1 MTYRSMTILTT
12 AALAAVFQLAFA
24 GSQAPA
30 KARVVGGPPNPVQY
44 IYEVELTAING
55 ERIIP
60 RDMLTLEPGNYTLTA
75 RVPARVTEPAVG
87 QRKRRWSE
95 DVDFDIT
102 LESGR
107 DYSVRVQWNRGNLQT
122 PYELVI
128 AELD

>member
-1 MTYRSMTILTT
+1 MTYRSMTILAT

-30 KARVVGGPPNPVQY
+30 KARVVGGPPNPVQF

-60 RDMLTLEPGNYTLTA
+60 RDMLTLEPGDYTLTA

-102 LESGR
+102 LEAGR

>member
-1 MTYRSMTILTT
+1 MTYRSMTILATI
-12 AALAAVFQLAFA
+12 ALAAVFQLAFA
-24 GSQAPA
+24 GNQAPA

-60 RDMLTLEPGNYTLTA
+60 RDMLTLEPGDYTLTA

-95 DVDFDIT
+95 DVNFDIT
-102 LESGR
+102 LEAGR